1 MIQITL
7 TSRARY
13 TRPNLP
19 FPRGFP
25 ISKSLRD
32 HCFLGFFGGC
42 FGGFRDLE
50 AISASD
56 FGEIHC
62 KFKFGLF
69 GGNLGILKF
78 ETGCWADENESGRKV
93 QSNFY
98 FGLG

>member
-32 HCFLGFFGGC
+32 HCFLGIFGGC
-42 FGGFRDLE
+42 FGGFRDLD

-56 FGEIHC
+56 FGEKHC
-62 KFKFGLF
+62 KFQFGIF

-78 ETGCWADENESGRKV
+78 ETAWAGENESGRKV
-93 QSNFY
+93 RSKFN
-98 FGLG
+98 FGLR